1 MLQLVDNFLEL
12 NIESLYIVS
21 FRIWYFQTQN
31 TWFIPKNFDS
41 FKQLDHERD
50 VVAGEIARQFLHLLP
65 HKTQILDLKVL
76 LVWVVLFEE

>member
-50 VVAGEIARQFLHLLP
+50 VVAG
-65 HKTQILDLKVL
+65 
-76 LVWVVLFEE
+76 